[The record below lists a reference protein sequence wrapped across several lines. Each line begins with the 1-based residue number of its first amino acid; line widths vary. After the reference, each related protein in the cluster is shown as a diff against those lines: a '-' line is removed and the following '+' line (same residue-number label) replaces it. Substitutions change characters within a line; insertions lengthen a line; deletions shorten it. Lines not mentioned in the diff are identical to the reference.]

1 VIETKT
7 PEQIGKMLAAGQA
20 LADVIAELATSVAP
34 GVSTGE
40 LDAIAERLI
49 REKGAVPS
57 FLGYRGFP
65 ASICASPNKV
75 IVHGIPNREPLKE
88 GDLLSVDVG
97 LILNGWHA
105 DSAYTYPVGSI
116 SPKAARLIEVTKA
129 SLEAG
134 IEQCQPGNRLT
145 DISHAVQRVV
155 EHAGFSVVPESL
167 NNSIGRNLHEDPQI
181 PNFGSPGRGPLIEP
195 GMVFAIEPMVNAGGW
210 RTRTL
215 DDGWTVVTADG
226 SLAVHVEHSIALCED
241 GVWVLTAPDGGR
253 GRLGDLVAQAARTE
267 SPTQA

>member
-1 VIETKT
+1 MIETKT

-34 GVSTGE
+34 GVSSAE
-40 LDAIAERLI
+40 LDAVAERLI

-75 IVHGIPNREPLKE
+75 IVHGIPSREPLKE

-97 LILNGWHA
+97 LILDGWHA

-116 SPKAARLIEVTKA
+116 SSKASRLIEVTKS

-145 DISHAVQRVV
+145 DISHAIQRVI
-155 EHAGFSVVPESL
+155 EHAGFSVVREFVGHG
-167 NNSIGRNLHEDPQI
+167 IGRNLHEDPQI

-195 GMVFAIEPMVNAGGW
+195 GMVFAIEPMVNIG
-210 RTRTL
+210 THKTKVL
-215 DDGWTVVTADG
+215 DDGWSVMTADG
-226 SLAVHVEHSIALCED
+226 
-241 GVWVLTAPDGGR
+241 
-253 GRLGDLVAQAARTE
+253 
-267 SPTQA
+267 

>member
-1 VIETKT
+1 MIQKKS
-7 PEQIGKMLAAGQA
+7 PEQIEKMLLAGQA
-20 LADVIAELATSVAP
+20 LADVINELKAAVAP
-34 GVSTGE
+34 GVTTLD
-40 LDAIAERLI
+40 LDALAERLI

-65 ASICASPNKV
+65 GSICTSPNKV
-75 IVHGIPNREPLKE
+75 IVHGIPNDTPLAA

-97 LILNGWHA
+97 LILDGWHA
-105 DSAYTYPVGSI
+105 DSAHTYPVGPI
-116 SPKAARLIEVTKA
+116 TPKAQRLLDVTQA

-134 IEQCQPGNRLT
+134 IEMCRPGNRLT

-155 EHAGFSVVPESL
+155 EHEGFSVVREFVGHG
-167 NNSIGRNLHEDPQI
+167 IGRNLHEDPQI
-181 PNFGSPGRGPLIEP
+181 PNFGPAGRGPLIEA

-226 SLAVHVEHSIALCED
+226 KLSAHFEHTVAVTPAGPL
-241 GVWVLTAPDGGR
+241 VLTRLPAPSSVG
-253 GRLGDLVAQAARTE
+253 A
-267 SPTQA
+267 

>member
-1 VIETKT
+1 MIERKT

-40 LDAIAERLI
+40 LDSIAERLI

-116 SPKAARLIEVTKA
+116 SSKAARLIEVTKA

-155 EHAGFSVVPESL
+155 EHAGFSVVREFVGHG
-167 NNSIGRNLHEDPQI
+167 IGRNLHEDPQI

-226 SLAVHVEHSIALCED
+226 KLSAHFEHTVAVTPAGPL
-241 GVWVLTAPDGGR
+241 VLTRQPAPSSVG
-253 GRLGDLVAQAARTE
+253 A
-267 SPTQA
+267 